1 MIAQGVPEAVHIPNA
16 GDAHEPLRRPLQMLP
31 LASSRRRWSFST
43 GATQRPRLGSK
54 ISWLHRY
61 SSNRDACWK
70 DVALKGAVSVE
81 QISGLR
87 IVSTLK
93 NAQVA
98 RGALRSYAAAA

>member
-1 MIAQGVPEAVHIPNA
+1 MIVQGVPEAVHIPNA
-16 GDAHEPLRRPLQMLP
+16 GGAHEPLLRPPWMQP
-31 LASSRRRWSFST
+31 VASSRRRWSSST
-43 GATQRPRLGSK
+43 GAMQCPRPGSK
-54 ISWLHRY
+54 ISWWHRY
-61 SSNRDACWK
+61 SSNHDACWK